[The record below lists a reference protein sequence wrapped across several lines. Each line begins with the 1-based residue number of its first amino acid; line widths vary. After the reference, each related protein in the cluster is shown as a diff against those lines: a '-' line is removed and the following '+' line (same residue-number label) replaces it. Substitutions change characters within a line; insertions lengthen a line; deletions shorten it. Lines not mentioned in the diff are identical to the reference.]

1 MCKRTFIRK
10 LTAMMAKAISI
21 AWVAIIATEAE
32 VNMIAVVSQSCE
44 KLHHENKNGLELK
57 K

>member
-1 MCKRTFIRK
+1 
-10 LTAMMAKAISI
+10 MMAKAISI
-21 AWVAIIATEAE
+21 AWVAMIATEAE
-32 VNMIAVVSQSCE
+32 VNMIAVVSQCCE